1 MKKTALWFVTA
12 ALLGSGALT
21 YALAS
26 GEKREDCPGKIIC
39 PLTGQ
44 EICKDQC
51 PLGSKAVTPY
61 CSSGEVARPRSRL
74 RVPAS
79 TPSAR
84 TRTCS

>member
-1 MKKTALWFVTA
+1 MKKTAIWFATA
-12 ALLGSGALT
+12 ALLGSGALA

-51 PLGSKAVTPY
+51 PLLTH
-61 CSSGEVARPRSRL
+61 GEAPS
-74 RVPAS
+74 PSEAS
-79 TPSAR
+79 CCGAGK
-84 TRTCS
+84 